1 MRQHIGLDVRDAVLV
16 SLLAAALI
24 LAAILIDGNW
34 LNIAGAVATVLG
46 LGIAVGQIRLARDQ
60 IDHAVSVAQATREA
74 VSVTRDKV
82 AKALLIEVIGDLKQT
97 DRQLHAAISDEQS
110 AGDVGQYLAA
120 WRDGAYDAMALIDG
134 FKGLPRGLRNSLIET
149 GKGAAEL
156 RDSLAPDPG
165 ARRTQTAQI
174 RSEISG
180 ACGLLS
186 AATMKL
192 KLDMGEDRN

>member
-1 MRQHIGLDVRDAVLV
+1 VRQHIGLDVRDAILV
-16 SLLAAALI
+16 ALLAAALV
-24 LAAILIDGNW
+24 LAAVLIDGNW

-60 IDHAVSVAQATREA
+60 IDHAVSVAQATQEA
-74 VSVTRDKV
+74 VSVTRDKL
-82 AKALLIEVIGDLKQT
+82 AKALLIEVIGELKQT
-97 DRQLHAAISDEQS
+97 DRHLHAAISDEQS
-110 AGDVGQYLAA
+110 AGDVGQHLAA

-165 ARRTQTAQI
+165 ARRSQTAQI
-174 RSEISG
+174 RAEISG

-192 KLDMGEDRN
+192 KLDMGEDRA